1 MAEAGINPIVYAI
14 PVFMLTVVVEVL
26 LARRRGIA
34 AYDTAD
40 AITSLHLG
48 IWSQVAGAFSTLFIF
63 GIYVLVWN
71 NFHLFDLSAS
81 NFLVWPFALIA
92 YDFFYYWFHRACHEV
107 ALFWATHVVHHSSEY
122 FNLSTAL
129 RQSSTMPLLGWVFY
143 LPMALVGVPPL
154 VFISVSLIDLLYQY
168 WVHTE
173 LVGRLGWFDRV
184 FVSPSN
190 HRVHHGQNDYCI
202 DRNYGGI
209 LIVWDRLFGS
219 FAEEKPG
226 EAIVY
231 GVRKPLA
238 SWNPLWGHAHVFSDL
253 WRASL
258 AAKGI
263 RAKLAVWT
271 ARPRDTAS
279 EGVPANFDAA
289 AFRRFDTATPGGIR
303 LYATLQ
309 YALLVLPVT
318 HFIAVQ
324 PALDDAARVGYAA
337 IIVLSTLSVGALMEG
352 RRFARMLECARV
364 FALGTGFM
372 VAPQWFGWSAPDWV
386 KLAIA
391 LALFVCGIW
400 LILLKPSTAAK
411 QEIQA

>member
-1 MAEAGINPIVYAI
+1 MNPIVYAI
-14 PVFMLTVVVEVL
+14 PVFMLTIVVEML

-34 AYDTAD
+34 TYDAAD

-48 IWSQVAGAFSTLFIF
+48 MLSQVAAAFSTLFIF

-71 NFHLFDLSAS
+71 NFRLFELSAS
-81 NFLVWPFALIA
+81 NLLAWLFALIA

-122 FNLSTAL
+122 FNFSTAL

-143 LPMALVGVPPL
+143 LPMALAGVPPL

-209 LIVWDRLFGS
+209 LIVWDRLFGT

-231 GVRKPLA
+231 GVRKPLK
-238 SWNPLWGHAHVFSDL
+238 SWNPVWGHTHVFHEL
-253 WRASL
+253 WRGSL
-258 AAKGI
+258 AAKGLP
-263 RAKLAVWT
+263 AKLAVWT

-289 AFRRFDTATPGGIR
+289 EFRRFDTATPAGIR
-303 LYATLQ
+303 LYSAFQ

-324 PALDDAARVGYAA
+324 PALDDAARLGYAA
-337 IIVLSTLSVGALMEG
+337 IILLSTLSVGALMEC
-352 RRFARMLECARV
+352 RRFACAIECARV
-364 FALGTGFM
+364 IALGAGFM
-372 VAPQWFGWSAPDWV
+372 LAPQWFGWAAPDWV
-386 KLAIA
+386 KLPVA
-391 LALFVCGIW
+391 
-400 LILLKPSTAAK
+400 LILFASAVWLLRLKPSLAAK
-411 QEIQA
+411 SEVQA